1 MSKIKRF
8 FSKKKEEAAFKLR
21 IGGGMGEGHKLNAPK
36 QEAPSTSSRRK
47 MDVYVPPKRN
57 ELSNE
62 ARAAANAAL
71 ARIDRKDSK
80 DFNTSLAAIKAQAKR
95 ELEAERRQKDEL
107 ANSSSSASVPSGSSG
122 TENKNLACQGV
133 FFRCP
138 LIGEEVLT
146 KKAWKAKIKEF
157 LYQQLE
163 SERGLTACL
172 IIQNCN
178 VKEKADDCIATL
190 IKYLENIIK
199 NPDEE
204 KFCKI
209 RMSNKIF
216 SEKVRYVDGALD
228 VLYAA
233 GFSEV
238 QIDEEPFLL
247 WTKEQTEEGL
257 DLAMLVE
264 ALKNSETIQLEL
276 DRNIKVLLP
285 SQARR
290 VVLPDDF
297 YRISPEEIKREQQLR
312 AEAIESSQ
320 ILKTK
325 AMRDR
330 EEQRTLRMYRYSLIR
345 VKFPNGLYIQG
356 TFNVYEK
363 IADVFEF
370 VQSCLADESLEFNL
384 VATSEGKFNEEDM
397 DKTLYDCKCVT
408 NHMISI
414 TKICII
420 MSLTYR
426 LIPNVLL
433 LFTVPAIP
441 TPVAVDVN
449 FLKEDLLMLV
459 QEM

>member
-8 FSKKKEEAAFKLR
+8 FSKKKEEASFKLR
-21 IGGGMGEGHKLNAPK
+21 LGGGMGQGHKLNEPK
-36 QEAPSTSSRRK
+36 PDAPSSSSSRRSK
-47 MDVYVPPKRN
+47 DAYVPPRRK

-71 ARIDRKDSK
+71 SRIDRKDSK

-95 ELEAERRQKDEL
+95 ELEAERKQKLEL
-107 ANSSSSASVPSGSSG
+107 SSSGSINSSSANASGSPQ
-122 TENKNLACQGV
+122 ENRNLACQGV

-138 LIGEEVLT
+138 LISEEVLP
-146 KKAWKAKIKEF
+146 KQSWKMKIKEF

-163 SERGLTACL
+163 FERGLTACL

-178 VKEKADDCIATL
+178 VKERADECIATL
-190 IKYLENIIK
+190 TKYLENIVQH
-199 NPDEE
+199 PDEE

-216 SEKVRYVDGALD
+216 SDKVRYVDGALD
-228 VLYAA
+228 VLHAA
-233 GFSEV
+233 GFNEV

-247 WTKEQTEEGL
+247 WTNEQMEPGL
-257 DLAMLVE
+257 DLATLLD
-264 ALKNSETIQLEL
+264 ALKNSEPIQLEL

-325 AMRDR
+325 AMRERD
-330 EEQRTLRMYRYSLIR
+330 EQRTLRMYRYALIR

-363 IADVFEF
+363 ISDIYEF
-370 VQSCLADESLEFNL
+370 VQSCLADETLDFNL
-384 VATSEGKFNEEDM
+384 VSASEGKFSEDDM
-397 DKTLYDCKCVT
+397 EKTLYDCK
-408 NHMISI
+408 
-414 TKICII
+414 
-420 MSLTYR
+420 
-426 LIPNVLL
+426 LIPNIVLL
-433 LFTVPAIP
+433 FAVPAIP
-441 TPVAVDVN
+441 TPVAADVN
-449 FLKEDLLMLV
+449 FLKEELFMLV
-459 QEM
+459 QSM

>member
-107 ANSSSSASVPSGSSG
+107 ANSSSSVSVPSGSSASA

-397 DKTLYDCKCVT
+397 DKTLYDCK
-408 NHMISI
+408 
-414 TKICII
+414 
-420 MSLTYR
+420 

-449 FLKEDLLMLV
+449 FLKEELLMLV

>member
-8 FSKKKEEAAFKLR
+8 FSKKKEEAAFKMRL
-21 IGGGMGEGHKLNAPK
+21 GGGMGQGHKLNEPK
-36 QEAPSTSSRRK
+36 PDAPSSSSSKRDK
-47 MDVYVPPKRN
+47 DAYIPPRRN

-71 ARIDRKDSK
+71 SRIERKDSK

-95 ELEAERRQKDEL
+95 ELEAERKQKQEL
-107 ANSSSSASVPSGSSG
+107 SCSSTTGSASASSSAQ
-122 TENKNLACQGV
+122 ENRNLACQGV

-138 LIGEEVLT
+138 LISDEVLP
-146 KKAWKAKIKEF
+146 KQAWKQKIKEF

-163 SERGLTACL
+163 FERGLTACL

-178 VKEKADDCIATL
+178 VKERADDCIATL
-190 IKYLENIIK
+190 TKYLENIIQHP
-199 NPDEE
+199 NEE

-216 SEKVRYVDGALD
+216 SDKVRYVDGALD
-228 VLYAA
+228 VLHAA
-233 GFSEV
+233 GFNEV
-238 QIDEEPFLL
+238 ELDGEPFLV
-247 WTKEQTEEGL
+247 WSSDQMEPGL
-257 DLAMLVE
+257 DLATLLD
-264 ALKNSETIQLEL
+264 ALKNSEPIQLEL

-297 YRISPEEIKREQQLR
+297 YRISPEEIKREQQMR

-325 AMRDR
+325 AMRER

-363 IADVFEF
+363 ISDIFEF

-384 VATSEGKFNEEDM
+384 VSASDGKFSEDDM
-397 DKTLYDCKCVT
+397 EKTLYDCK
-408 NHMISI
+408 
-414 TKICII
+414 
-420 MSLTYR
+420 
-426 LIPNVLL
+426 LIPNIVLL
-433 LFTVPAIP
+433 FSVPSIP

-449 FLKEDLLMLV
+449 FLKEDLFMLV
-459 QEM
+459 QPM